1 MAKVKFEL
9 NRAGVK
15 ELMQSDE
22 MVKALREHADRA
34 QQSLG
39 AGYEVTTYVGKTRAN
54 AMISAESYQAK
65 RENLKSNTILKAVFG
80 T

>member
-22 MVKALREHADRA
+22 MVKALREYADRA

-39 AGYEVTTYVGKTRAN
+39 AGYEVTTHVGKTRAN